1 MKFPEEY
8 IEYGRFKLHSGQTSD
23 TFYDIN
29 ALLTNPLYF
38 LYVLHNLPFSAH
50 YVGIATGGALM
61 AVAVHTEN
69 PASKLSIIKDGV
81 LLGEKPIK
89 PYALFD
95 DVVKTENSLLE
106 AISLAGSEPEK
117 IIVAV
122 DRRTEKR
129 SLIIKSIFEI

>member
-81 LLGEKPIK
+81 LLGEKPMN

-95 DVVKTENSLLE
+95 DVVKT
-106 AISLAGSEPEK
+106 
-117 IIVAV
+117 
-122 DRRTEKR
+122 
-129 SLIIKSIFEI
+129 